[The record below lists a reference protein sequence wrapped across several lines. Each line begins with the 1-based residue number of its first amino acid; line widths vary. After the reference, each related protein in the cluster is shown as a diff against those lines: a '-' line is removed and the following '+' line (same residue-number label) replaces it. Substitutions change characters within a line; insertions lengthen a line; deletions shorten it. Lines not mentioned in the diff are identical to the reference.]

1 MRVGHSFVGFFS
13 SLRKRVVYLDLPSIL
28 FVDIPLFHFLIASII
43 SPNLWLVHLTR
54 MKWVEQKHKLNLII
68 YGSLVGGALFLA
80 VLRGL
85 LYYYTT
91 LRCSENLHDRMV
103 LSMLQSPVYFFDTN
117 PSGRILNRFSKD
129 IGIVD
134 EFLPPTSLLA
144 VQYILQTLASV
155 CVTCATNYWAVFGVI
170 PMIIGFFGIN
180 R

>member
-1 MRVGHSFVGFFS
+1 MQHIVCATNFWLPLLTDYFS
-13 SLRKRVVYLDLPSIL
+13 T
-28 FVDIPLFHFLIASII
+28 ASII

-54 MKWVEQKHKLNLII
+54 LKWVDQKHKLNLII

-91 LRCSENLHDRMV
+91 LRCSENLHDKMV
-103 LSMLQSPVYFFDTN
+103 LSILQSPVYFFDTN

-134 EFLPPTSLLA
+134 EFLPPTSLLS

-155 CVTCATNYWAVFGVI
+155 CVTCFTNYWAIIGVI
-170 PMIIGFFGIN
+170 PMVTGFFAIN